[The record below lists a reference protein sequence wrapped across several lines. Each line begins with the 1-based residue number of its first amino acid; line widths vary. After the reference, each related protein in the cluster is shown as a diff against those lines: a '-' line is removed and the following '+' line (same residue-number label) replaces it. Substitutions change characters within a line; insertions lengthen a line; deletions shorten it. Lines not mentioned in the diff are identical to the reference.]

1 MVNIM
6 ASLNDRICVA
16 AQLHIT
22 ALTLSCPESASHQ
35 SISTVD
41 SRYAFCTTLIE
52 TQSHTDL
59 VHLLIDWFSGIQAVT
74 PDASWVW
81 TLLKNAECQNLT
93 ICIDENLVQN
103 KIAPCW
109 VLASNQN
116 CAAFSEDEAVHH
128 NKTKFVR
135 EQMVYRNWRQQK
147 EHVHKQQLRII
158 TLSVTPTHQNSTL
171 TCPYCVNHMSFCKF
185 E

>member
-1 MVNIM
+1 MRKGAKNWQRETISEKEIELKVSMVNIM

-59 VHLLIDWFSGIQAVT
+59 VNLLID
-74 PDASWVW
+74 
-81 TLLKNAECQNLT
+81 
-93 ICIDENLVQN
+93 
-103 KIAPCW
+103 
-109 VLASNQN
+109 
-116 CAAFSEDEAVHH
+116 
-128 NKTKFVR
+128 
-135 EQMVYRNWRQQK
+135 
-147 EHVHKQQLRII
+147 
-158 TLSVTPTHQNSTL
+158 
-171 TCPYCVNHMSFCKF
+171 
-185 E
+185 

>member
-1 MVNIM
+1 MQKTGREKPLVKRKIELKVSMVNIM

-59 VHLLIDWFSGIQAVT
+59 VHLLID
-74 PDASWVW
+74 
-81 TLLKNAECQNLT
+81 
-93 ICIDENLVQN
+93 
-103 KIAPCW
+103 
-109 VLASNQN
+109 
-116 CAAFSEDEAVHH
+116 
-128 NKTKFVR
+128 
-135 EQMVYRNWRQQK
+135 
-147 EHVHKQQLRII
+147 
-158 TLSVTPTHQNSTL
+158 
-171 TCPYCVNHMSFCKF
+171 
-185 E
+185 